1 MIGQRDVDVR
11 SLYFLYVTGEE
22 GIRTLIEAAT
32 VDSGYRTGVADYAR
46 PRDRR
51 DNISCPTDH
60 SVIAEDRDEPLDAVN
75 AVLKRSLS

>member
-32 VDSGYRTGVADYAR
+32 VDSGYRTLWRITPGLATV
-46 PRDRR
+46 
-51 DNISCPTDH
+51 TTT
-60 SVIAEDRDEPLDAVN
+60 
-75 AVLKRSLS
+75 